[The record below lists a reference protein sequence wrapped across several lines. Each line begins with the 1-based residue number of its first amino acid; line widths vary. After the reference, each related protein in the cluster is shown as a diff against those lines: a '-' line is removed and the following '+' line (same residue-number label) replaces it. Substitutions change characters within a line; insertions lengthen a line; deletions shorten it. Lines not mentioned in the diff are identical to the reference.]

1 MTFFKTYCF
10 PDFTVIEERNIYGV
24 SILYIISSISY
35 IYSIPGKNNV
45 TTTLDKGLYFVR
57 DAGIIF
63 TTSPS
68 QRKKLSSNVV
78 ISLLREKHS
87 TFFSLHYWLGEYGGD
102 KAELTKEIMKNA
114 KKYTIESYN

>member
-10 PDFTVIEERNIYGV
+10 PDFTVEERNKYGL

-45 TTTLDKGLYFVR
+45 TTTLDKGLYLVR

-87 TFFSLHYWLGEYGGD
+87 TFYSLHYWLGGYGGD
-102 KAELTKEIMKNA
+102 RERLTKEIMKNA
-114 KKYTIESYN
+114 KKYTTESYN

>member
-10 PDFTVIEERNIYGV
+10 PDFTVVEERNRYGV

-35 IYSIPGKNNV
+35 IYSISGKN
-45 TTTLDKGLYFVR
+45 TTITTLDQGLYFVR

-68 QRKKLSSNVV
+68 QRKKLSPNVV

-87 TFFSLHYWLGEYGGD
+87 TFYSLHYWLGEYGGNR
-102 KAELTKEIMKNA
+102 ARLAKEIMKNA
-114 KKYTIESYN
+114 KKYTTESYN